1 MPDLARLGL
10 CRPDLASRALLAKR
24 ASRPVQGLENPF
36 PTSTEKSKNIEYMIW
51 ITTIHGTL
59 PKIPGKF
66 GLSLLESGS
75 ENSDTFLQLLLN
87 PLTGILY
94 EGGLAGTI
102 ALIFIQHTTVTKITS
117 RTDYS

>member
-1 MPDLARLGL
+1 MPDLARLDL

-36 PTSTEKSKNIEYMIW
+36 PTSIEKSKNSEYMVRI
-51 ITTIHGTL
+51 ISVYGTL

-75 ENSDTFLQLLLN
+75 ENSNKYKF
-87 PLTGILY
+87 
-94 EGGLAGTI
+94 
-102 ALIFIQHTTVTKITS
+102 
-117 RTDYS
+117 